1 MKVYIDLIF
10 LLNVYLDFF
19 ILLTTSFI
27 LKRNVLIKRIFLG
40 SIVGGFSIVLLF
52 VSISNFLFFLLKILF
67 SILMVICT
75 FSFRDFKYFI
85 NNLFYLYITS
95 LVLGGGLYLLE
106 LELNFYNIF
115 IVFIFSLLIL
125 YLYVHELNKIKY
137 NYNNYLKVE
146 VVYKEDKFDFIGYID
161 SGNKLSDQYK
171 NRPISLV
178 YSDLIK
184 YDYEDVILVPY
195 ETASGNGV
203 LKCIKVDELIIN
215 NKKYFNSLIGLMN
228 KKINIDGV
236 DIILNNKYIN

>member
-19 ILLTTSFI
+19 ILLTTSLI
-27 LKRNVLIKRIFLG
+27 LKRNVSIIRIFVG

-52 VSISNFLFFLLKILF
+52 FSINNFLFFLLKFIF

-85 NNLFYLYITS
+85 NNLFYLYINS
-95 LVLGGGLYLLE
+95 FVLGGGLYLLE
-106 LELNFYNIF
+106 LEFNFYNIF
-115 IVFIFSLLIL
+115 IILIFSLLIL
-125 YLYVHELNKIKY
+125 ILYIHELNKIKY

-146 VVYKEDKFDFIGYID
+146 VTYKKEKFNFVGYVD
-161 SGNKLSDQYK
+161 SGNKLTDQYK

-178 YSDLIK
+178 YSDLFK

-195 ETASGNGV
+195 ETASGSGV
-203 LKCIKVDELIIN
+203 LKCIKVDKMIIN
-215 NKKYFNSLIGLMN
+215 DKKYLNSLIGFMN

-236 DIILNNKYIN
+236 DIILNNVYIG